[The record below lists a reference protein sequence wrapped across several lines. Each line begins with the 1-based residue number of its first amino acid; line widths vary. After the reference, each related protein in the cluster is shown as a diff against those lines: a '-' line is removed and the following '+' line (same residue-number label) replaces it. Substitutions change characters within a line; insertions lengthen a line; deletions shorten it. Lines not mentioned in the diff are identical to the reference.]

1 MGAGLTYRVLVL
13 NRLWQAG
20 NIVGVQRAFGLW
32 LQDHAQVSY
41 TGDGSF
47 QGMDSAAWLEL
58 SAAEVPEDTEAYV
71 QSVRLRVRVP

>member
-1 MGAGLTYRVLVL
+1 MGTGLTYKVPFP
-13 NRLWQAG
+13 NRLSQLV
-20 NIVGVQRAFGLW
+20 NIVGFLRAFGLL